1 MSKLGEVL
9 FEIIE
14 LLQEGAS
21 PDDVAQI
28 LDIPLDWVVP
38 AYRYLMDG
46 EPYED
51 GV

>member
-1 MSKLGEVL
+1 MSKINDVL
-9 FEIIE
+9 FDIIE
-14 LLQEGAS
+14 LLQEGVS
-21 PDDVAQI
+21 PDDVAAG
-28 LDIPLDWVVP
+28 LDIPLDWVTP